1 MTHQH
6 QVDQEHPAVLFSY
19 SSDRINSVYL
29 PHSSAGKI
37 NYCLDV
43 LNLVRMKSAT
53 HILSTK
59 KEAAM
64 AYRTR
69 YCLAM

>member
-1 MTHQH
+1 MTHQQ
-6 QVDQEHPAVLFSY
+6 QVDQEHTAVLFSY
-19 SSDRINSVYL
+19 SSDRINSVYS
-29 PHSSAGKI
+29 PHSAGNI

-53 HILSTK
+53 HILSIK